1 MQPHFVGFGL
11 VNHDTVVCGQNLA
24 LDAKVRATSLFEQVG
39 GPVPVALQCAMRL
52 GGIRATQLGVV
63 GSDALGD
70 DLIQRLE
77 RFGVVPSLQRTSAT
91 TSRSLVLLDT
101 AHGTRLVANYAEQLP
116 PFAFDAQAKEVLRSA
131 DLLHLDGRDIPGSL
145 LAAQVVKDAGG
156 KASLDLGTMRDGL
169 EELFPLC
176 DLILASKKGGAGAF
190 PSKAGD
196 PLAQVRGFLDAGA
209 EIAGVTLG
217 ADGLALGWRGGPE
230 PFLLAAHSPRPPLGH
245 FPTSSGR
252 DGERVLPSLPAD
264 EVGNTRKGGVGG
276 GMLDTCGAG
285 DAFHGA
291 FCHAWLLG
299 ASPEEAADFAQAL
312 VCVRIGRMGNE
323 AGLPQLEEIPRRAR
337 SGANAF
343 RSESAPAR

>member
-11 VNHDTVVCGQNLA
+11 VNHDTVACGQHLA
-24 LDAKVRATSLFEQVG
+24 LDAKVRATNLFEQVG
-39 GPVPVALQCAMRL
+39 GPIPVALQCAMRL

-77 RFGVVPSLQRTSAT
+77 SFGVVSSLQRTSPT

-101 AHGTRLVANYAEQLP
+101 VHGTRLVANYAEQLP
-116 PFAFDAQAKEVLRSA
+116 PFAFDAQAEEILRSA
-131 DLLHLDGRDIPGSL
+131 DLLHLDGRDIPGSI
-145 LAAQVVKDAGG
+145 LAAQLVQISGG
-156 KASLDLGTMRDGL
+156 KVSLDLGTMRDGL
-169 EELFPLC
+169 NELFPLC

-190 PSKAGD
+190 PEHTDD

-209 EIAGVTLG
+209 QIAGVTLG
-217 ADGLALGWRGGPE
+217 AEGLALGGRGGPE
-230 PFLLAAHSPRPPLGH
+230 PFLLAPRQA
-245 FPTSSGR
+245 
-252 DGERVLPSLPAD
+252 EIV
-264 EVGNTRKGGVGG
+264 V
-276 GMLDTCGAG
+276 DTCGAG

-299 ASPEEAADFAQAL
+299 ASPEEAAHFAQAL
-312 VCVRIGRMGNE
+312 VCVRIGQMGNE
-323 AGLPQLEEIPRRAR
+323 AGLPTLEEIPR
-337 SGANAF
+337 GAGRGATSF